1 MNLELKSAGKR
12 KQIALGKVFFS
23 WEWWCTLVIPALR
36 RLRQE
41 DWNLEANLGYTSRR
55 TCLKKRER
63 EREKKKK
70 DIFQYHCEVSKWA
83 YTAANKAVSQEE
95 ELHKVC

>member
-41 DWNLEANLGYTSRR
+41 DWNLEANLGYTARR
-55 TCLKKRER
+55 TCLKER
-63 EREKKKK
+63 EREKRKISFSIIVKCLNGL
-70 DIFQYHCEVSKWA
+70 IPQQ
-83 YTAANKAVSQEE
+83 TRQ
-95 ELHKVC
+95 

>member
-63 EREKKKK
+63 EREKRKISFSIIVKCLNGL
-70 DIFQYHCEVSKWA
+70 IPQQ
-83 YTAANKAVSQEE
+83 TRQ
-95 ELHKVC
+95 